1 MLDQIKRYEL
11 AQMLKR
17 KHKLAEKEI
26 KVIKNTVVKPNGSD
40 LTSIRQ
46 ALDNIHDMNLKAHN
60 SAGVRRSNLLHRIQ
74 REKQKI
80 NNLLFKYTCFKYEVP
95 PDSSSEYV
103 FRTVVFEYNKI
114 DKEIANIIEEL
125 DNVSL
130 PDVEIVAENKKIF
143 GHSGI

>member
-1 MLDQIKRYEL
+1 MIDQIKRYEL

-17 KHKLAEKEI
+17 KRKLAEKEI
-26 KVIKNTVVKPNGSD
+26 KVIKKTVVKPNGRD
-40 LTSIRQ
+40 LTSMRQ
-46 ALDNIHDMNLKAHN
+46 ALDNIHDMNLKAHD

-74 REKQKI
+74 REKQKV

-95 PDSSSEYV
+95 PESSSEYV
-103 FRTVVFEYNKI
+103 FRTEVFEYDKI
-114 DKEIANIIEEL
+114 DETIEDIINEL

-130 PDVEIVAENKKIF
+130 PDVEMVNENKKIF